1 LVAGTTS
8 PSETDTVHDPDAL
21 TSLDDN
27 DLPPTRGL
35 ARWLAGRGV
44 DYADRQ
50 RVSEHLFLQHDR
62 RRITRFALL
71 LGLSV
76 TIATVGLLQD
86 STAVVIGAMLLAPLM
101 TPVLGLAAALTMNWP
116 RRMASSGALVVAG
129 AAGSIALAWLLT
141 EFAPLNTV
149 ALSDEILARTRP
161 STGDLLVALAAG
173 AAGGFALIREDVSEA
188 LPGVAIAVA
197 LVPPLGAV
205 GITLGTGEPDLA
217 FEALLLFTT
226 NVVAIVL
233 AASLVF
239 LVGGFVP
246 HSHLTRSRRRIL
258 GYLGLVAVMVALV
271 AAPLRVTV
279 DRLVSEAQLNAA
291 IDQDIVDW
299 LGPDT
304 DLEVTSVV
312 LADEVITL
320 DVGGPTPPPPAL
332 QLATRL
338 RPDVGPGLA
347 VEVRWIEE
355 QVDRSATSVA
365 AVRP

>member
-1 LVAGTTS
+1 
-8 PSETDTVHDPDAL
+8 
-21 TSLDDN
+21 
-27 DLPPTRGL
+27 
-35 ARWLAGRGV
+35 
-44 DYADRQ
+44 
-50 RVSEHLFLQHDR
+50 
-62 RRITRFALL
+62 
-71 LGLSV
+71 
-76 TIATVGLLQD
+76 
-86 STAVVIGAMLLAPLM
+86 
-101 TPVLGLAAALTMNWP
+101 
-116 RRMASSGALVVAG
+116 MASSGALVVAG

-149 ALSDEILARTRP
+149 ALSEEILSRTRP

-173 AAGGFALIREDVSEA
+173 AAGGFALIREDISEA

-233 AASLVF
+233 AASVVF
-239 LVGGFVP
+239 LAGGFVP

-258 GYLGLVAVMVALV
+258 GYLALVTVMVALV

-279 DRLVSEAQLNAA
+279 DRLVAESQLNAA
-291 IDQDIVDW
+291 VDEDIVDW

-304 DLEVTSVV
+304 DLEVVSVV
-312 LADEVITL
+312 LADNVITL
-320 DVGGPTPPPPAL
+320 DVGGPTPPPPAR
-332 QLATRL
+332 QLAARL
-338 RPDVGPGLA
+338 RPDVGPGLT
-347 VEVRWIEE
+347 VEVRWVEE
-355 QVDRSATSVA
+355 QVDRSATSLS